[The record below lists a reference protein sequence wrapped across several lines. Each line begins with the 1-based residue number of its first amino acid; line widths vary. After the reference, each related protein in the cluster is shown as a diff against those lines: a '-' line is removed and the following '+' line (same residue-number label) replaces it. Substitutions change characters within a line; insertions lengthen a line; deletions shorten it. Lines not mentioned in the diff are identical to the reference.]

1 MALRAQSSEVVYSL
15 FAECSATPTDPF
27 SLCATTAT
35 GIFSTVLLLLL
46 AAVLG
51 FLLSSLTFGLT
62 IPAGIILPS
71 MAIGALY
78 GRALGLMVSS
88 LQLAHPTL
96 PFFAACEP
104 DMPCVTPG
112 TYAII
117 GAASALGG
125 VTRMTVSL
133 VVIMFELTGALTYV
147 LPIMI
152 AVMIAKWVGDFTS
165 GKSGIY
171 ESWIDF
177 HSYPLLD
184 NRDDT
189 PIPDIPAHQVFTRI
203 NDLVVL
209 PSTGH
214 TISSLLTLTETHA
227 FRGYPVVSSSAASTA
242 SDIKKSNNGPLL
254 LGYISRTELVFALHS
269 AMAAPR
275 HLPQESPAFFTHDP
289 RSNAQSTLD
298 LRPWMDQTPLTLNAK
313 SSLGLTVGLF
323 QKLGLRYVLFT
334 ERGRLRG
341 IATKKDIWKAL
352 KREKHPTNYDDDDR
366 HDNTRDNT
374 RFRTAGGD
382 VARGEETGLL
392 GTEDVG
398 NPTSVFAGYATRR
411 G

>member
-1 MALRAQSSEVVYSL
+1 M
-15 FAECSATPTDPF
+15 
-27 SLCATTAT
+27 
-35 GIFSTVLLLLL
+35 LLLLL

-88 LQLAHPTL
+88 LQLAHPSL

-214 TISSLLTLTETHA
+214 TIISLLTLTKTHA
-227 FRGYPVVSSSAASTA
+227 FRGYPVVSSSTAADTH
-242 SDIKKSNNGPLL
+242 NNGPLL

-269 AMAAPR
+269 AVAAPR
-275 HLPQESPAFFTHDP
+275 QLPKESPAFFTHQP
-289 RSNAQSTLD
+289 HSNPQTTLD

-341 IATKKDIWKAL
+341 IATKKDIWKIL
-352 KREKHPTNYDDDDR
+352 KRKIHTTDDADRDD
-366 HDNTRDNT
+366 NA
-374 RFRTAGGD
+374 RFRAGGGD
-382 VARGEETGLL
+382 VARGEERGLL
-392 GTEDVG
+392 GTEDVES
-398 NPTSVFAGYATRR
+398 PTSLSAGYATRHD
-411 G
+411 